1 MKQVIVGG
9 GLAGL
14 VAAASLLPRMS
25 GKDIL
30 ILEREATLGGLLA
43 GVHYPE
49 QGLYFDKGTHLFR
62 ETGETEID
70 AMLQR
75 MAGEE
80 SIRMFSPGQGGH
92 AGAVYQGRL
101 QHNSHFPDVR
111 QHPDRQTMLDDVWG
125 VVTGMQPIRPITT
138 SESVT
143 EVALERFGEAY
154 VNGVL
159 SPILTQLFKRPAS
172 ELAGFA
178 ALLCG
183 LTRLVGYDQ
192 RDWLAHCGNER
203 FRELI
208 AVPDQR
214 EMPVSCANV
223 LRRYYFKGGT
233 AGFVESAERY
243 LAAQGVRIIRQT
255 HELSCDIQSRTIG
268 WRDERGDAF
277 QEEFTQ
283 LILGNGVVGAARQ
296 LNIDLSTFG
305 FERPILHRLV
315 HMQLARPVESDL
327 CYFYAFDPG
336 LDFFRVTNYR
346 AFSGE
351 SDDRRITIE
360 ILANEHLA
368 DVELAS
374 VMEEQ
379 LGRIGICRPGSV
391 LWSDVQRL
399 HTGFPVP
406 TVKNM
411 NAMRTLDAYL
421 RQSLPAYVR
430 LCGVGVDGGVFFQNE
445 VIQNVFRT
453 LSNE

>member
-14 VAAASLLPRMS
+14 VAAATLLRQVP

-30 ILEREATLGGLLA
+30 ILEREVTLGGLLA
-43 GVHYPE
+43 GAHYPE
-49 QGLYFDKGTHLFR
+49 QGLYFDRGTHLFR
-62 ETGETEID
+62 ETGVTEID
-70 AMLQR
+70 ALLQK

-80 SIRMFSPGQGGH
+80 NIRMFSSSQGGH
-92 AGAVYQGRL
+92 AGAIYQGRL

-111 QHPDRQTMLDDVWG
+111 QHPDRQAMLDEVWG
-125 VVTGMQPIRPITT
+125 IVAGTQPIRPITT
-138 SESVT
+138 FEAIMD
-143 EVALERFGEAY
+143 VALERFGEAY
-154 VNGVL
+154 VNAVL
-159 SPILTQLFKRPAS
+159 SPILSQLFKRPAS

-183 LTRLVGYDQ
+183 LTRLVGCDRQ
-192 RDWLAHCGNER
+192 EWLTKSGDVR

-214 EMPVSCANV
+214 EMPVSFANT
-223 LRRYYFKGGT
+223 LRRYYFSGGT
-233 AGFVESAERY
+233 AGFVKSAERY
-243 LAAQGVRIIRQT
+243 LTAQGVRIIRQAR
-255 HELSCDIQSRTIG
+255 ELNCDIEARNVG
-268 WRDERGDAF
+268 WLDERGDAF
-277 QEEFTQ
+277 QEEFAQ
-283 LILGNGVVGAARQ
+283 LILSNGVVGAARQ

-315 HMQLARPVESDL
+315 HMQLACPVESDL

-336 LDFFRVTNYR
+336 FDFFRITNYR

-351 SDDRRITIE
+351 PDDRRITIE
-360 ILANEHLA
+360 ILASEHLA
-368 DVELAS
+368 DAELAS

-391 LWSDVQRL
+391 LWFDVQRL

-406 TVKNM
+406 TVNNM
-411 NAMRTLDAYL
+411 KAMRVLHEHL
-421 RQSLPAYVR
+421 QQSLPAYVR
-430 LCGVGVDGGVFFQNE
+430 LCGVGVGGGVFFQNE
-445 VIQNVFRT
+445 VIRNVFQT